1 MRALKILAVVLLPFV
16 AYVGYWQY
24 QYERSKSDATA
35 YCAATEIGSDVAKAG
50 PRAEAMGVPQFRHGF
65 RDEKRIYSV
74 TFTGPI
80 FNAFVC
86 ELTVADGKVT
96 AKNVTELAD

>member
-1 MRALKILAVVLLPFV
+1 MRALKILAIVLLPFV

-24 QYERSKSDATA
+24 QYERSKSDASA
-35 YCAATEIGSDVAKAG
+35 YCASTEIDSDVSKAG

-65 RDEKRIYSV
+65 RDEKKIYAV

-80 FNAFVC
+80 FNAFIC
-86 ELTVADGKVT
+86 ELTVTDGKIT
-96 AKNVTELAD
+96 AKSLKERDD